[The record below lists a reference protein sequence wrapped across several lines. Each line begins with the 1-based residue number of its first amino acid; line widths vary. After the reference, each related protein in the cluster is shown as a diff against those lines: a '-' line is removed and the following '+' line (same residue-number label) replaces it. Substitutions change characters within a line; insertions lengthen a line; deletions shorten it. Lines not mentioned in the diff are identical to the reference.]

1 MDLRTTCV
9 WFAVSAA
16 AFAFTYWRASLP
28 IVFGKVRMIPWTSI
42 SLLLA
47 LVTLLLLV
55 HVVNLLGFTTGP
67 PSQIGR

>member
-1 MDLRTTCV
+1 MDLTLTCI
-9 WFAVSAA
+9 WLAVSGA
-16 AFAFTYWRASLP
+16 AFGFTYWRASRP
-28 IVFGKVRMIPWTSI
+28 VVFGKVRMIPWMSI

-55 HVVNLLGFTTGP
+55 HVVNLMGFTTGP